1 MREMGIALA
10 TAISAWVNAILLF
23 LILIG
28 KKLLNLDRQ
37 FINNIFKLFVCLV
50 GLVLVTRYLNS
61 FFFAELYLLEIMKN
75 IIYLVLTIMITAAFY
90 VVLILILKIVTIADI
105 KNYLKR

>member
-1 MREMGIALA
+1 MSI
-10 TAISAWVNAILLF
+10 W
-23 LILIG
+23 
-28 KKLLNLDRQ
+28 
-37 FINNIFKLFVCLV
+37 
-50 GLVLVTRYLNS
+50 LVLVTRYLNS

>member
-1 MREMGIALA
+1 MGIALA

-37 FINNIFKLFVCLV
+37 FINNIFKLFVCLFA
-50 GLVLVTRYLNS
+50 LVLVTRYLNS

>member
-23 LILIG
+23 NTYW

-37 FINNIFKLFVCLV
+37 FINNIFKLFGCLF
-50 GLVLVTRYLNS
+50 GLVLDYSL
-61 FFFAELYLLEIMKN
+61 FE
-75 IIYLVLTIMITAAFY
+75 
-90 VVLILILKIVTIADI
+90 
-105 KNYLKR
+105 

>member
-1 MREMGIALA
+1 MGIALA

-37 FINNIFKLFVCLV
+37 FMNNIFKLFVCLV

>member
-1 MREMGIALA
+1 MSI
-10 TAISAWVNAILLF
+10 
-23 LILIG
+23 
-28 KKLLNLDRQ
+28 
-37 FINNIFKLFVCLV
+37 

-61 FFFAELYLLEIMKN
+61 FFFAELYLVEIMKN

>member
-1 MREMGIALA
+1 MGIALA

-23 LILIG
+23 IILMS

-75 IIYLVLTIMITAAFY
+75 IIYLVLTIIITSVIYGIIIF
-90 VVLILILKIVTIADI
+90 ILKIITITDI
-105 KNYLKR
+105 KNYLKK

>member
-1 MREMGIALA
+1 MGIALA

-105 KNYLKR
+105 KNYIRK

>member
-1 MREMGIALA
+1 MGIALA

>member
-1 MREMGIALA
+1 MGIALA
-10 TAISAWVNAILLF
+10 TALSAWVNAIVLF

-75 IIYLVLTIMITAAFY
+75 IIYLVLTIIITAAFY

>member
-1 MREMGIALA
+1 M
-10 TAISAWVNAILLF
+10 
-23 LILIG
+23 
-28 KKLLNLDRQ
+28 
-37 FINNIFKLFVCLV
+37 FI